1 MDLVINRATT
11 SCFYRLGGNS
21 SREMGSIHTRR
32 GSRGLTGGH
41 DRQVLEDRLSKRAY
55 DSLTNT
61 KSDVASKVIEST
73 RGWHCTAE
81 H

>member
-1 MDLVINRATT
+1 MDLVIERAIT

-21 SREMGSIHTRR
+21 SREMVSIHTRR
-32 GSRGLTGGH
+32 GSRRLTGGH
-41 DRQVLEDRLSKRAY
+41 DREIPEDTLSKRAY

-73 RGWHCTAE
+73 RRWHCAAE

>member
-1 MDLVINRATT
+1 MDLVIERAIT

-21 SREMGSIHTRR
+21 SREMVSIHTRR
-32 GSRGLTGGH
+32 GSKGLTGGH
-41 DRQVLEDRLSKRAY
+41 DRQIPEDTLSKRAY
-55 DSLTNT
+55 DSP
-61 KSDVASKVIEST
+61 KSGVAGKVIEST